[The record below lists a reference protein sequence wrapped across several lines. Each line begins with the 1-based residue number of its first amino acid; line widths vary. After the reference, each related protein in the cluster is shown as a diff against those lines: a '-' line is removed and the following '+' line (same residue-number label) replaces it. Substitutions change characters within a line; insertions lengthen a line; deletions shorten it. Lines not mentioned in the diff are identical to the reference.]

1 MSQIV
6 LDRAPPPKEP
16 APLKISGSPITA
28 AANTVAVK
36 TAEQAQA
43 VNALGGRMTGGA
55 TVEVHNIPMTPSAG
69 GSNHANVFASIMGA
83 KAQLAEQSQY
93 DKLGNAPAM
102 TVGGKRT
109 HRKHNARRVAH
120 RTRKHRGSARK
131 SRGVRRARGRV
142 HTRRR

>member
-16 APLKISGSPITA
+16 PPLKINGSPITA

-69 GSNHANVFASIMGA
+69 GSNHATVFASIMGA
-83 KAQLAEQSQY
+83 MAQLAVLVVGY
-93 DKLGNAPAM
+93 TLVVDKKMMRSDFVFYFFIFNVVCL
-102 TVGGKRT
+102 VGVIVVWAFLQDKQI
-109 HRKHNARRVAH
+109 
-120 RTRKHRGSARK
+120 SID
-131 SRGVRRARGRV
+131 
-142 HTRRR
+142 